1 MAGFLLKPD
10 QKLVMI
16 GDSITDC
23 GRRAGPHAPYGA
35 GYVSMVR
42 NLLLARYPGYDLVIE
57 NRGIGGNTVR
67 DLEARW
73 QADVLDEKPDVLS
86 VKIGINDV
94 WRFVTNRFDEAVSIG
109 EYESTY
115 RELLRLTKE
124 QCGSQLILVDP
135 YVLETDRQDPF
146 RAMVDRYIASVH
158 GLAEE
163 FGAVSV
169 RTQDAFD
176 QVLAEQPSEFWAD
189 DRVHPFPYGHAV
201 IARAFLRA
209 IGYEF

>member
-1 MAGFLLKPD
+1 MSELFLEPD

-23 GRRAGPHAPYGA
+23 GRRDGPHAPYGA

-42 NLLLARYPGYDLVIE
+42 NFLIARYPDYGLTVE
-57 NRGIGGNTVR
+57 NRGVGGNTVR
-67 DLEARW
+67 DLDARW
-73 QADVLDEKPDVLS
+73 QADVLDEDPDVLS

-94 WRFVTNRFDEAVSIG
+94 WRHVTNQLDEAVPLE
-109 EYESTY
+109 EYEATY
-115 RELLRLTKE
+115 RRLLTAAEDR
-124 QCGSQLILVDP
+124 CASQLILVDP

-146 RAMVDRYIASVH
+146 RAMVDRYIDVVH

-163 FGAVSV
+163 FEAVSV
-169 RTQDAFD
+169 RTQEAFD
-176 QVLAEQPSEFWAD
+176 EALAKQPSEFWAD

-201 IARAFLRA
+201 IARAFLKA
-209 IGYEF
+209 IGYDF